1 MVKDINGYEGQY
13 AVTENGEV
21 WSYKTKRFLK
31 FGKHRNG
38 YLQVALW
45 TNNKPK
51 YYFVHRLVAEAF
63 IPNPNNFPQVNHK
76 DENKTNNCVD
86 NLEWCD
92 RKYNCNYGTR
102 GERCGKNFGQPVR
115 CIETNTIYWSAKEAQ
130 RQTGIWETLIRR
142 CCRQESKTV
151 GGYHWEDVNKG
162 D

>member
-1 MVKDINGYEGQY
+1 MIKDIEGYEGRY
-13 AVTENGEV
+13 AVMDNGEV

-31 FGKHRNG
+31 FGKHKCG

-51 YYFVHRLVAEAF
+51 YYFVHRLVANAF

-76 DENKTNNCVD
+76 DEDKTNNCVD

-92 RKYNCNYGTR
+92 RKYNMNYGTMRER
-102 GERCGKNFGQPVR
+102 GAKKIGIPVI
-115 CIETNTIYWSAKEAQ
+115 CVETGIVYWSAKEAE
-130 RQTGIWETLIRR
+130 RQTKIWASHIRSCCKGIANTA
-142 CCRQESKTV
+142 
-151 GGYHWEDVNKG
+151 GGYHWKTIKEG